1 MCFYTCNTGKPIIKT
16 SPAIMFEKTSR
27 FCSYLPTQQNNSMII
42 VFGDIS
48 TDFLINLSNSSSKD
62 METQILAS
70 VNNQNL
76 HWASPRVST
85 LAVSNKACTALSSFT
100 DPNLIKLT

>member
-1 MCFYTCNTGKPIIKT
+1 MYFYTCNTGKAIIKT
-16 SPAIMFEKTSR
+16 CPAIMFEKTPR
-27 FCSYLPTQQNNSMII
+27 FCSYLPTQQNDSMII

-85 LAVSNKACTALSSFT
+85 LSGNKQQSLYCSVF
-100 DPNLIKLT
+100 IY